1 MPHKWHSYCYQ
12 YQFTYDNLDRILTGN
27 LQKRLATGS
36 SFADYFKLNGMSYDD
51 NGNIKTL
58 NRNFGG
64 IDVDLLA
71 YNYTQGNQLAGVKD
85 NSNNVMYFKDNGS
98 NRL

>member
-1 MPHKWHSYCYQ
+1 
-12 YQFTYDNLDRILTGN
+12 
-27 LQKRLATGS
+27 
-36 SFADYFKLNGMSYDD
+36 MSRVRPQD
-51 NGNIKTL
+51 GNIKTL

-64 IDVDLLA
+64 TDVDLLA